1 MNLSLARPPWH
12 ELKNVINPDGEIPT
26 KNYSIMVFITRLQ
39 LNNGFG
45 LSIKAS
51 IQFRMTRHLLFSVLI
66 NASAKLSRI
75 ASRGNQATKFYNNLL
90 NNFA

>member
-1 MNLSLARPPWH
+1 
-12 ELKNVINPDGEIPT
+12 
-26 KNYSIMVFITRLQ
+26 MVFITKLQ

-75 ASRGNQATKFYNNLL
+75 ASRGNQATKFYNNML